1 MRSYF
6 FSFMLIIFAWMQ
18 ACSPH
23 SKTHEQVVNESD
35 KINLEIQT
43 ALDELNPK
51 LESLIQLRN
60 SISVQGR
67 ALSDTEI
74 KFVDKVETI
83 MGGFDSW
90 KEKYFEAQVMVD
102 QLRSPDVNKK
112 VSPGNVLKL
121 MNEAKASI
129 FEIRQ
134 SIVKANELSHKL

>member
-102 QLRSPDVNKK
+102 QLRSPDINKK
-112 VSPGNVLKL
+112 VAAKNVLQLMQDAKISILEIQQSVEKVNEMSLKL
-121 MNEAKASI
+121 
-129 FEIRQ
+129 
-134 SIVKANELSHKL
+134 